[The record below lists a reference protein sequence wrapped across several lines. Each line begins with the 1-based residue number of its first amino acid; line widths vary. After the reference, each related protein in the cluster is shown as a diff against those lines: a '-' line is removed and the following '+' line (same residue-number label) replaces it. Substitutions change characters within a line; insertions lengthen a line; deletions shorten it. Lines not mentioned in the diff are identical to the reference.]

1 MNVQSIVLL
10 MAVMAVGSMGAAS
23 QAFADH
29 HGGDA
34 MGTQH
39 GDAPVPLAIESNGVN
54 FDHNSTIEITGQVGN
69 IRDGTPITLIVTGST
84 GVVTIEQLTP
94 SSDGSFSFSINT
106 ASPLMKYDGEYK
118 IKATYGDAGIN
129 DVIVVTLEGGLV
141 KQAPSHSGHE
151 EEHHHEAADFTKEL
165 DYNISGGM
173 VESITAT
180 GDDSLLV
187 SIHMAEDDGELT
199 ITLSEDIITPFND
212 GSFFVLVNGE
222 ESDDAHQMGNQLM
235 IPFDS
240 TTTDIEI
247 VGTHV
252 VPEFGTIAMIVLA
265 VAIVSIIAVSA
276 KSRLSIMPRI

>member
-34 MGTQH
+34 MGSQH

-69 IRDGTPITLIVTGST
+69 IRDGTPVTVIVTGST
-84 GVVTIEQLTP
+84 GVVTIEQITP
-94 SSDGSFSFSINT
+94 SSDGSFSLSVNT

-151 EEHHHEAADFTKEL
+151 EGHHEAADLTKQL
-165 DYNISGGM
+165 NYNISGGM

-180 GDDSLLV
+180 NDDSLLV

-222 ESDDAHQMGNQLM
+222 ESDDAHQMGDQLM

>member
-23 QAFADH
+23 QAFA
-29 HGGDA
+29 GVV
-34 MGTQH
+34 
-39 GDAPVPLAIESNGVN
+39 VPLDIEANGDT
-54 FDHNSTIEITGQVGN
+54 FDHDSTIVVDGQVGDL
-69 IRDGTPITLIVTGST
+69 RTGTPVTVIVTGST
-84 GVVTIEQLTP
+84 GVVTIEQITP
-94 SSDGSFSFSINT
+94 SSDGSFSVSINT

-129 DVIVVTLEGGLV
+129 DVVFVTLEGGLV
-141 KQAPSHSGHE
+141 KGTSAPVHE
-151 EEHHHEAADFTKEL
+151 DVHEAAVDFTNEL
-165 DYNISGGM
+165 NYNISGGM
-173 VESITAT
+173 VESITST
-180 GDDSLLV
+180 NDDSLLV
-187 SIHMAEDDGELT
+187 TIHNAEDGSELT
-199 ITLSEDIITPFND
+199 ITLPDDIITPFND

-222 ESDDAHQMGNQLM
+222 ESDDAEQNGNSIT
-235 IPFDS
+235 IPFDADA
-240 TTTDIEI
+240 TEIEI

>member
-1 MNVQSIVLL
+1 
-10 MAVMAVGSMGAAS
+10 MGAAS
-23 QAFADH
+23 QAFAATPTIVIEVS
-29 HGGDA
+29 GD
-34 MGTQH
+34 T
-39 GDAPVPLAIESNGVN
+39 
-54 FDHNSTIEITGQVGN
+54 FDHDSTIEVSGQVG
-69 IRDGTPITLIVTGST
+69 IDRVGTPVTLIVKGQK
-84 GVVTIEQLTP
+84 GVVTIEQIKP
-94 SSDGSFSFSINT
+94 SADGSFSFTINT

-118 IKATYGDAGIN
+118 IKATYGPNN
-129 DVIVVTLEGGLV
+129 DVAYVTLEGGLV
-141 KQAPSHSGHE
+141 RAEAVATHDEHDDHAGHGHE
-151 EEHHHEAADFTKEL
+151 GADFTNEL

-222 ESDDAHQMGNQLM
+222 ESDDAHQMGNKLM
-235 IPFDS
+235 IPFDA

>member
-10 MAVMAVGSMGAAS
+10 MAIMAVGSMGAAS
-23 QAFADH
+23 QAFAD
-29 HGGDA
+29 D
-34 MGTQH
+34 
-39 GDAPVPLAIESNGVN
+39 PPIPLAIESNGDT
-54 FDHNSTIEITGQVGN
+54 FDHNSTIEINGKVGN
-69 IRDGTPITLIVTGST
+69 MRDGTPVTVIVTSAT
-84 GVVTIEQLTP
+84 GVVTIEQITP
-94 SSDGSFSFSINT
+94 SSDGSFSLSINT

-118 IKATYGDAGIN
+118 IKATYGDVNIN
-129 DVIVVTLEGGLV
+129 DVVVVTLEDGLV
-141 KQAPSHSGHE
+141 RGTSTAH
-151 EEHHHEAADFTKEL
+151 EEHHSEAADLTDSL
-165 DYNISGGM
+165 NYNISGGM

-187 SIHMAEDDGELT
+187 SIHMAEDDGTLT
-199 ITLSEDIITPFND
+199 INLSEDIITPFND
-212 GSFFVLVNGE
+212 GTFFVLVNGE
-222 ESDDAHQMGNQLM
+222 ESDDAEQNGNEVT

-240 TTTDIEI
+240 TTTEIEI

>member
-10 MAVMAVGSMGAAS
+10 MAIMAVGSMGAAS

-34 MGTQH
+34 MGMQH
-39 GDAPVPLAIESNGVN
+39 GDAPVPLQIESNGVN
-54 FDHNSTIEITGQVGN
+54 FDHNSTIEINGQIGN
-69 IRDGTPITLIVTGST
+69 MRDGTPVTVIVTGST

-94 SSDGSFSFSINT
+94 SSDGSFSLSVNT

-151 EEHHHEAADFTKEL
+151 EHHEAADLTKQL
-165 DYNISGGM
+165 DFNISGGM

-222 ESDDAHQMGNQLM
+222 ESDDAHQMGDQLM

>member
-23 QAFADH
+23 QAFAAGPLDIEAN
-29 HGGDA
+29 GD
-34 MGTQH
+34 T
-39 GDAPVPLAIESNGVN
+39 
-54 FDHNSTIEITGQVGN
+54 FDHDSTIIVDGQVGDM
-69 IRDGTPITLIVTGST
+69 RVGASVTLIVSGQT
-84 GVVTIEQLTP
+84 GVVTIEQATP

-118 IKATYGDAGIN
+118 IKATYGDSSIS
-129 DVIVVTLEGGLV
+129 DVVYVTLEGGLV
-141 KQAPSHSGHE
+141 REATVATHDDDDHQSY
-151 EEHHHEAADFTKEL
+151 EAADLTNEL
-165 DYNISGGM
+165 NYNISGAS
-173 VESITAT
+173 VESVTAT
-180 GDDSLLV
+180 NDDSLLIT
-187 SIHMAEDDGELT
+187 IHDAEDGSELT
-199 ITLSEDIITPFND
+199 ITLPDDIITPFND

-222 ESDDAHQMGNQLM
+222 ESDDAEQNGNRVT
-235 IPFDS
+235 IPFDADA
-240 TTTDIEI
+240 TEIEI

>member
-23 QAFADH
+23 QAFA
-29 HGGDA
+29 
-34 MGTQH
+34 GT
-39 GDAPVPLAIESNGVN
+39 VPLDIEVNGDT
-54 FDHNSTIEITGQVGN
+54 FDHASTIIVDGQIGDMRV
-69 IRDGTPITLIVTGST
+69 GTPVTLIVTGQT
-84 GVVTIEQLTP
+84 GVVTIEQITP

-118 IKATYGDAGIN
+118 IKATYGPIN
-129 DVIVVTLEGGLV
+129 QSVTVTLEGGKV
-141 KQAPSHSGHE
+141 REATVATHTDDHSG
-151 EEHHHEAADFTKEL
+151 HEAADFTNEL
-165 DYNISGGM
+165 DYYISGGS
-173 VESITAT
+173 VESITST
-180 GDDSLLV
+180 NDDSLLIR
-187 SIHMAEDDGELT
+187 IHDAEDGSELN
-199 ITLSEDIITPFND
+199 ITLPDDIITPFND
-212 GSFFVLVNGE
+212 GTFFVLVNGE
-222 ESDDAHQMGNQLM
+222 ESDDAEQNGNEVT

-240 TTTDIEI
+240 TTTEIEI

>member
-23 QAFADH
+23 QAFAAT
-29 HGGDA
+29 DA
-34 MGTQH
+34 MGMQH
-39 GDAPVPLAIESNGVN
+39 GDSAIPLQIESNGVN
-54 FDHNSTIEITGQVGN
+54 FDHNSTIEINGQVGN
-69 IRDGTPITLIVTGST
+69 MRSGTPVTVIVTGAT

-94 SSDGSFSFSINT
+94 SSDGSFSLSVNT

-151 EEHHHEAADFTKEL
+151 EGHHEAADFTKQL
-165 DYNISGGM
+165 NYNISGGM

-222 ESDDAHQMGNQLM
+222 ESDDAHQMGNKLM
-235 IPFDS
+235 IPFDA

>member
-10 MAVMAVGSMGAAS
+10 MAIMAVGSMGAAS
-23 QAFADH
+23 QAFAA
-29 HGGDA
+29 DA
-34 MGTQH
+34 MGTQT
-39 GDAPVPLAIESNGVN
+39 GDAPVPLTIESNGVN

-69 IRDGTPITLIVTGST
+69 IRDGTPVTVIVTGAT

-94 SSDGSFSFSINT
+94 SSDGSFSLSVNT

-151 EEHHHEAADFTKEL
+151 EGHHEAADFTKQL

-180 GDDSLLV
+180 NDDSLLV
-187 SIHMAEDDGELT
+187 SIHMADDNGELT

-222 ESDDAHQMGNQLM
+222 ESDDAHQMGNQLV

-247 VGTHV
+247 IGTHV

>member
-34 MGTQH
+34 MGMQH
-39 GDAPVPLAIESNGVN
+39 GDAPVPLEIESNGVN

-69 IRDGTPITLIVTGST
+69 IRDGTPVTLIVTGSM
-84 GVVTIEQLTP
+84 GVVTIEQVTP
-94 SSDGSFSFSINT
+94 SSDGSFSLSVNT

-141 KQAPSHSGHE
+141 KQVPSHSGHE
-151 EEHHHEAADFTKEL
+151 EHHEAADLTKQL
-165 DYNISGGM
+165 NYNISGGM

-180 GDDSLLV
+180 NDDSLLV

-222 ESDDAHQMGNQLM
+222 ESDDAHKMGDQLM

>member
-10 MAVMAVGSMGAAS
+10 MSIVALGSMGAAS
-23 QAFADH
+23 QAFAE
-29 HGGDA
+29 HGQ
-34 MGTQH
+34 QH
-39 GDAPVPLAIESNGVN
+39 GDAPVPISIEVNGDT
-54 FDHNSTIEITGQVGN
+54 FDHESTIVVNGQVGN
-69 IRDGTPITLIVTGST
+69 MRVGTPVALIVTGAN
-84 GVVTIEQLTP
+84 GVVTIDQVTP
-94 SSDGSFSFSINT
+94 AADGSFSFEINT

-118 IKATYGDAGIN
+118 IKATYGDANIN
-129 DVIVVTLEGGLV
+129 DVAVVTLEGGLV
-141 KQAPSHSGHE
+141 KQESHSDHE
-151 EEHHHEAADFTKEL
+151 EGHHSEAADLTDAL
-165 DYNISGGM
+165 NYNISGGM
-173 VESITAT
+173 VESITST
-180 GDDSLLV
+180 NDDSLLIT
-187 SIHMAEDDGELT
+187 IHMAEDDGVLT
-199 ITLSEDIITPFND
+199 INLSEDIITPFND

-222 ESDDAHQMGNQLM
+222 ESDDAEQNGTEVT

>member
-23 QAFADH
+23 QAFAEDS
-29 HGGDA
+29 
-34 MGTQH
+34 
-39 GDAPVPLAIESNGVN
+39 PVPLAMESNGDT
-54 FDHNSTIEITGQVGN
+54 FDHNSTIEITGHVGN
-69 IRDGTPITLIVTGST
+69 IRDGTPVTVIVTGAT

-94 SSDGSFSFSINT
+94 SSDGSFSLSVNT

-141 KQAPSHSGHE
+141 KQAPSHSDDE
-151 EEHHHEAADFTKEL
+151 EHHEAADFTKQL
-165 DYNISGGM
+165 NYNISGGM

-187 SIHMAEDDGELT
+187 SIHMADDNGELT

-212 GSFFVLVNGE
+212 GTFFVLVNGE
-222 ESDDAHQMGNQLM
+222 ESDDAEQNGTEVT

-240 TTTDIEI
+240 TTTEIEI

>member
-34 MGTQH
+34 MGTQY
-39 GDAPVPLAIESNGVN
+39 GDAPIPLSIESNGVN

-69 IRDGTPITLIVTGST
+69 IRDGTPVTVIVTGAT

-94 SSDGSFSFSINT
+94 SSDGSFSLSVNT

-151 EEHHHEAADFTKEL
+151 EGHHEAADLTKDL
-165 DYNISGGM
+165 NFNISGGM

-222 ESDDAHQMGNQLM
+222 ESDDAHQMGNKLM
-235 IPFDS
+235 IPFDA

-276 KSRLSIMPRI
+276 KSRLSIMPRV

>member
-23 QAFADH
+23 QAFAED
-29 HGGDA
+29 
-34 MGTQH
+34 T
-39 GDAPVPLAIESNGVN
+39 PIPLEIESNGVN

-69 IRDGTPITLIVTGST
+69 MRDGTPVTVIVTGST

-94 SSDGSFSFSINT
+94 SSDGSFSLSVNT

-129 DVIVVTLEGGLV
+129 DVIVVTLEGGLA

-151 EEHHHEAADFTKEL
+151 EGHHEAADFTKQL

-187 SIHMAEDDGELT
+187 SIHMADDNGELT

-222 ESDDAHQMGNQLM
+222 ESDDAHQMGNKLM

>member
-39 GDAPVPLAIESNGVN
+39 GDAPIPLAIESNGVN

-69 IRDGTPITLIVTGST
+69 IRDGTPVTVIVTGAT

-94 SSDGSFSFSINT
+94 SSDGSFSLSVNT

-118 IKATYGDAGIN
+118 IKATYGDKGIN

-151 EEHHHEAADFTKEL
+151 EHHEAADLTKQL

-180 GDDSLLV
+180 NDDSLLV

-222 ESDDAHQMGNQLM
+222 ESDDAHQMGDQLM

>member
-23 QAFADH
+23 QAFA
-29 HGGDA
+29 
-34 MGTQH
+34 GT
-39 GDAPVPLAIESNGVN
+39 VPLDIEVNGDT
-54 FDHNSTIEITGQVGN
+54 FDHASTIIVDGQIGDMRV
-69 IRDGTPITLIVTGST
+69 GTPVTLIVTGQT
-84 GVVTIEQLTP
+84 GVVTIEQITP

-129 DVIVVTLEGGLV
+129 DVVFVTLEGGAV
-141 KQAPSHSGHE
+141 REATVATHDDDD
-151 EEHHHEAADFTKEL
+151 HHGYEAADLTNEL
-165 DYNISGGM
+165 NYNISGGN
-173 VESITAT
+173 VESITST
-180 GDDSLLV
+180 NDDSLLIT
-187 SIHMAEDDGELT
+187 IHDAEDGSELT
-199 ITLSEDIITPFND
+199 ITLPDDIITPFND

-222 ESDDAHQMGNQLM
+222 ESDDAEQNGNRVT
-235 IPFDS
+235 IPFDAE
-240 TTTDIEI
+240 TTDIEI

>member
-23 QAFADH
+23 QAFAA
-29 HGGDA
+29 DA
-34 MGTQH
+34 MGTQT
-39 GDAPVPLAIESNGVN
+39 GDTPVPLEIESNGVN

-69 IRDGTPITLIVTGST
+69 IRDGTPVTVIVTGST

-94 SSDGSFSFSINT
+94 SSDGSFSLSVNT

-151 EEHHHEAADFTKEL
+151 EGHHEAADFTKQL

-180 GDDSLLV
+180 NDDSLLV
-187 SIHMAEDDGELT
+187 SIHMADDNGELT

-222 ESDDAHQMGNQLM
+222 ESDDAYQMGNQLM